1 MNTSQMIIE
10 IFGANYRK
18 NFEFDS
24 ALPQITIDIVS
35 NEIAEKIGI
44 DKNKIYRD
52 ICCGSV
58 YAYCRHTNRNGF
70 LPLTFEA
77 LEVFR
82 MFLELTKV
90 NLVFTPILNNKQ
102 EV

>member
-1 MNTSQMIIE
+1 MTTSEMITE
-10 IFGANYRK
+10 MYGTNYRK

-24 ALPQITIDIVS
+24 ALPQMTLDAVS
-35 NEIAEKIGI
+35 KEIADKIGL

-70 LPLTFEA
+70 IPLTFEA

-90 NLVFTPILNNKQ
+90 NLVFTPILN
-102 EV
+102 EVTR